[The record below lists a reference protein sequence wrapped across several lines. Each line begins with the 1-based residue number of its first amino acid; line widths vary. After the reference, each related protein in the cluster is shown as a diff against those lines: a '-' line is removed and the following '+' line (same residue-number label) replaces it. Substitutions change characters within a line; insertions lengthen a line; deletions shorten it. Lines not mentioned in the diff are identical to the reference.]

1 MYLHSA
7 SHLTG
12 KSTLDVCI
20 SKCVYACVRARPCVR
35 AGRARMC
42 VHSFMCLTTVDVCVR
57 LCLCIRHIGGMDVS
71 ILACMIFC
79 VFLFSGHL
87 HETKLE
93 LFSVWLVC
101 HVFSDFDS
109 RKNFKTEQERER
121 ARERERKRER
131 EREIERVIERERE
144 RERER
149 ETERERERWRDRE
162 TEREREREGEREGGG
177 RERERERAG

>member
-1 MYLHSA
+1 M
-7 SHLTG
+7 
-12 KSTLDVCI
+12 
-20 SKCVYACVRARPCVR
+20 
-35 AGRARMC
+35 
-42 VHSFMCLTTVDVCVR
+42 R

-71 ILACMIFC
+71 ILACMILC
-79 VFLFSGHL
+79 MFLFSRHI

-121 ARERERKRER
+121 ERERERWRYRE
-131 EREIERVIERERE
+131 IERERE

-149 ETERERERWRDRE
+149 GRER
-162 TEREREREGEREGGG
+162 EREREREGG
-177 RERERERAG
+177 RERAG